1 MLHNSLCSPAMTFV
15 CLQVRLILS
24 LRHSNV
30 LQFREWYET
39 SQHVWVVTEL
49 ASGGSLALLLE
60 QDGRVALGNVPDF
73 LSDIAAGL
81 NYLHTKSIIYC
92 DLQPQK
98 VHVPLSPTSLSLS
111 LSLSVVEHLYLF
123 RSVLTA
129 AKLSSYQTLLWLTKS
144 ERNHPS
150 LLTPSQ

>member
-1 MLHNSLCSPAMTFV
+1 MHYYIITCIYTAHVQLSIQLCMLHNSLCSLAMTFV
-15 CLQVRLILS
+15 CLQVRLIVS

-49 ASGGSLALLLE
+49 ASGGSLALVLE

-81 NYLHTKSIIYC
+81 NYLHSKSIIYC

-98 VHVPLSPTSLSLS
+98 VYTSLPHLPVSFSLS
-111 LSLSVVEHLYLF
+111 FCY
-123 RSVLTA
+123 
-129 AKLSSYQTLLWLTKS
+129 
-144 ERNHPS
+144 
-150 LLTPSQ
+150 